1 MARSVGYQAK
11 IPLDSMQRRRGEK
24 KIKKKHKSKKQE
36 TKSNR
41 KDPWDLLEFVKEMM
55 KLPSGRWNLPMDTNR
70 KN

>member
-1 MARSVGYQAK
+1 
-11 IPLDSMQRRRGEK
+11 MQRRRGEK
-24 KIKKKHKSKKQE
+24 KQKKTQVKKQE

-41 KDPWDLLEFVKEMM
+41 KYSWDLLEFVKEMM